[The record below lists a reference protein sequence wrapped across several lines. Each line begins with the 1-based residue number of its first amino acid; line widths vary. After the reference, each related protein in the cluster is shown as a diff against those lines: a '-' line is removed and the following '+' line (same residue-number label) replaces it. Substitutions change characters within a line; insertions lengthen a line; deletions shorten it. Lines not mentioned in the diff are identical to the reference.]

1 MQEMYV
7 VDENGKILTWEEV
20 GEIYDKQAEEA
31 RLKMIRD
38 GVPVP
43 DMSFLEPPKI

>member
-7 VDENGKILTWEEV
+7 VDKNGKILTWEEV
-20 GEIYDKQAEEA
+20 GEIYDKKAEEA
-31 RLKMIRD
+31 RLQRIAD
-38 GVPVP
+38 GIPDA